1 MTADGSLVRIAVA
14 GDGETAQRWADAL
27 TEEGIDAEV
36 HIADAAHLGPGGS
49 IFPAGPSFAY
59 PLLVPADQR
68 EAAAAVLVDLGR
80 DGPFG
85 RRLGMNAELA
95 LRGALFAMLAGM
107 AIALLALLRGA

>member
-1 MTADGSLVRIAVA
+1 MTADGSLVRIAVTD
-14 GDGETAQRWADAL
+14 DGETAQRWADAL
-27 TEEGIDAEV
+27 TNEGINAEV
-36 HIADAAHLGPGGS
+36 HLADAMHLGPGGS
-49 IFPAGPSFAY
+49 VFPVGPSFAY

-85 RRLGMNAELA
+85 RGLGMNPQLA
-95 LRGALFAMLAGM
+95 LRGALLATLAGI